1 MAVLS
6 KFWQNWPGFFKKS
19 LSQGNKNTGG
29 HFRLRLKRRNNQIKQ
44 CMSLDGVMVQKQLD
58 ILGVDQ
64 ISADVTELFLIILN
78 VMILWLHKKMSL
90 FLEMFDEVLRKKVIT
105 MPIIYFVM
113 SNKKQVKQT
122 WHNVNLTITKP
133 NFSVHLKILHNK
145 NKGKNFIVS
154 LSTQISCQLSGHFPN
169 IYAQIIQGYL
179 NTKDV

>member
-6 KFWQNWPGFFKKS
+6 KFWQNQPGFFKKS
-19 LSQGNKNTGG
+19 LSRGKKNRWT
-29 HFRLRLKRRNNQIKQ
+29 FQIKRLKRRNNQIKQ
-44 CMSLDGVMVQKQLD
+44 CMSLDEVLIQKQLD

-64 ISADVTELFLIILN
+64 ISAEVTELFLIILN
-78 VMILWLHKKMSL
+78 VMILWLHRKMSL
-90 FLEMFDEVLRKKVIT
+90 FLEMLDEVTWEKNYHNAYNLL
-105 MPIIYFVM
+105 
-113 SNKKQVKQT
+113 SNIQKKQVKQT

-169 IYAQIIQGYL
+169 IYAQIIQVYL